1 MTTTTLKQ
9 LLEQHPEWADLPM
22 AILRIDGEID
32 YIGAAGAV
40 YESETEE
47 EGKKIKILIFSP
59 N

>member
-1 MTTTTLKQ
+1 
-9 LLEQHPEWADLPM
+9 M